1 MTSYGNA
8 VVPQPMHALERANR
22 VRAYRADL
30 KRRIATGEA
39 EAAEV
44 VLVCPRE
51 AAGMTIAELL
61 LAQRSWGGVRCRR
74 FLCSLS
80 LREDKTVGSMT
91 ERQRRSV
98 AVLLSM
104 KT

>member
-1 MTSYGNA
+1 MTSHHA
-8 VVPQPMHALERANR
+8 VVAPQPIHALQLANR

-30 KRRIATGEA
+30 KRRIATGEV

-44 VLVCPRE
+44 VLICPRE

-61 LAQRSWGGVRCRR
+61 LAQRSWGRVRCRR
-74 FLCSLS
+74 FLRSLS

-98 AVLLSM
+98 AVLLSL
-104 KT
+104 KC

>member
-1 MTSYGNA
+1 MTSYGSA
-8 VVPQPMHALERANR
+8 VRTQPMDALERANR

-30 KRRIATGEA
+30 KRRVATGQVA
-39 EAAEV
+39 AAEV
-44 VLVCPRE
+44 VLACPRE

-74 FLCSLS
+74 FLRPLS

-98 AVLLSM
+98 AGLLSM
-104 KT
+104 KS

>member
-1 MTSYGNA
+1 MTSYDTA
-8 VVPQPMHALERANR
+8 VAPQPMHALELANH

-30 KRRIATGEA
+30 KRRIGTGEVA
-39 EAAEV
+39 PAEV
-44 VLVCPRE
+44 VLICPRE
-51 AAGMTIAELL
+51 AAGMPIAELL
-61 LAQRSWGGVRCRR
+61 LAQRSWGAVRCRR
-74 FLCSLS
+74 FLRSLS

-98 AVLLSM
+98 AGLLSM

>member
-1 MTSYGNA
+1 MTSYDVA
-8 VVPQPMHALERANR
+8 VAPQPIHAPELANR

-30 KRRIATGEA
+30 KRRIADGDV

-44 VLVCPRE
+44 VLICPRE
-51 AAGMTIAELL
+51 AAGMTIADLL
-61 LAQRSWGGVRCRR
+61 LAQRSWGRVRCRR
-74 FLCSLS
+74 FLSSLA

-98 AVLLSM
+98 AVMLSL
-104 KT
+104 KP

>member
-1 MTSYGNA
+1 MTPYDTA
-8 VVPQPMHALERANR
+8 VVLQAMHALELANR

-30 KRRIATGEA
+30 KRRIAAGEV

-61 LAQRSWGGVRCRR
+61 LAQRSWGLVRCRR
-74 FLCSLS
+74 FLRSLC

-98 AVLLSM
+98 AGMLSM
-104 KT
+104 KN

>member
-1 MTSYGNA
+1 MTSYDTA
-8 VVPQPMHALERANR
+8 VVPQAMHALELANR

-30 KRRIATGEA
+30 KRRIADGEV
-39 EAAEV
+39 EAAAV
-44 VLVCPRE
+44 VLICPRK

-61 LAQRSWGGVRCRR
+61 LAQRSWGRVRCVR
-74 FLCSLS
+74 FLRSLS

-104 KT
+104 NS

>member
-1 MTSYGNA
+1 MTSCDTA
-8 VVPQPMHALERANR
+8 VVPQAMHALELANR

-30 KRRIATGEA
+30 KRRIATGEV
-39 EAAEV
+39 EAAEI
-44 VLVCPRE
+44 VLVCPRD

-61 LAQRSWGGVRCRR
+61 LAQRSWGRVRCVR
-74 FLCSLS
+74 FLRSLS

-98 AVLLSM
+98 AVVLSL
-104 KT
+104 KS

>member
-1 MTSYGNA
+1 MTPYDTA
-8 VVPQPMHALERANR
+8 VVPQAMHALEQANR

-30 KRRIATGEA
+30 KRRVATGEV

-51 AAGMTIAELL
+51 AAGMTIDELL
-61 LAQRSWGGVRCRR
+61 LAQRSWGRVRSRR
-74 FLCSLS
+74 FLRSLH

-98 AVLLSM
+98 AGLLSM
-104 KT
+104 MS

>member
-1 MTSYGNA
+1 MTSYDTA
-8 VVPQPMHALERANR
+8 VAPQPMHALELANHS
-22 VRAYRADL
+22 RAYRADL
-30 KRRIATGEA
+30 KRRIGTGEVDP
-39 EAAEV
+39 AEV
-44 VLVCPRE
+44 VLICPRE
-51 AAGMTIAELL
+51 TAGMPIAELL

-74 FLCSLS
+74 FLRSLS

-98 AVLLSM
+98 AGLHSM

>member
-1 MTSYGNA
+1 MTSYDA
-8 VVPQPMHALERANR
+8 ALVPQPIHALELANR
-22 VRAYRADL
+22 VRTYRADL
-30 KRRIATGEA
+30 KRRIATGEV

-44 VLVCPRE
+44 VLLCPRE
-51 AAGMTIAELL
+51 AAGMTIADLL
-61 LAQRSWGGVRCRR
+61 LAQRSWGRVRCRR
-74 FLCSLS
+74 FLSSLA

-98 AVLLSM
+98 AVVLSM

>member
-1 MTSYGNA
+1 MTPYDAA
-8 VVPQPMHALERANR
+8 VVPQAMHALELANR

-30 KRRIATGEA
+30 KRRIAAGEV

-61 LAQRSWGGVRCRR
+61 LAQRSWGLVRCRR
-74 FLCSLS
+74 FLRSLS

-98 AVLLSM
+98 AGMLSM
-104 KT
+104 KN